1 MKTLAYDYSYLDS
14 MSQESLARFRDDVTS
29 QMLDFIRFSQLTG
42 AAGGVY
48 RSLLDELPEPVLTD
62 GQYAGLHAWI
72 EGAQDVNA
80 GVGVFSKYIR
90 SYTGSSLTP

>member
-1 MKTLAYDYSYLDS
+1 M
-14 MSQESLARFRDDVTS
+14 
-29 QMLDFIRFSQLTG
+29 
-42 AAGGVY
+42 
-48 RSLLDELPEPVLTD
+48 LTD

-90 SYTGSSLTP
+90 SYTGSQIDLKYGTGIHTNATMNLASNTIGANFAAHLQAIGGAAPYAGNLGTYRWGGCREPAFL